1 MLIKRDTIFSE
12 TLRKYP
18 PVGATQRICE
28 ESYKIPDSDV
38 TLEKGTKVL
47 VPIYAIHHDPVY
59 YENPNAFDP
68 DRFGKNKKLHDNG
81 TYLPF
86 GDGPR
91 ICIGD
96 IFRQIIETFNN

>member
-1 MLIKRDTIFSE
+1 
-12 TLRKYP
+12 
-18 PVGATQRICE
+18 VTQRICE

-38 TLEKGTKVL
+38 VLEKGTKVL
-47 VPIYAIHHDPVY
+47 VPIYAIHHDPLY

-68 DRFGKNKKLHDNG
+68 DRFFGENKKLYNND

-91 ICIGD
+91 ICIGN
-96 IFRQIIETFNN
+96 IFKQIIKHLKFV